1 MTFDVAFM
9 KDGIHLLYSDDY
21 GTHVKTIFI
30 PHIAA
35 SRAMAEG
42 NYEFEHQ
49 ERDIYSYLLEHGYSL
64 QGLYT
69 RNPIAIQN

>member
-1 MTFDVAFM
+1 MTFDVEFLH
-9 KDGIHLLYSDDY
+9 DGIHLTETDDY
-21 GTHVKTIFI
+21 GHTVKAMIL

-35 SRAMAEG
+35 SRAMAAG
-42 NYEFEHQ
+42 DYEVEHQ
-49 ERDIYSYLLEHGYSL
+49 ERDIYSYLLDHGYSL